1 MQHKGVLDHH
11 CYSSSNRTDSVYF
24 ERMEVNKSH
33 IITAAVSLAI
43 GLIAGLL
50 LRGCGHEEP
59 APEPKVVSD
68 TIFITD
74 TFRIAGKTK
83 TIYETEWDTLFEVK
97 HDTLRD
103 TIRLTLPIE
112 HKEYRDTFTTDS
124 SRIELGVRYQGYKAK
139 IDSIDL
145 QYRFEVEPRM
155 YEKKRDWR
163 WAVTPSIQVG
173 YGASIVGQQVYAAPY
188 VGVGVSVGFGYT
200 WKK

>member
-1 MQHKGVLDHH
+1 
-11 CYSSSNRTDSVYF
+11 
-24 ERMEVNKSH
+24 MEVNKSH

-50 LRGCGHEEP
+50 LRGCGHTEP
-59 APEPKVVSD
+59 APEPIVLHDTLKV
-68 TIFITD
+68 TD
-74 TFRIAGKTK
+74 TLRIAGKTRV
-83 TIYETEWDTLFEVK
+83 ITEYAWDTLIVTEK
-97 HDTLRD
+97 DTLRD
-103 TIRLTLPIE
+103 TIRVQLPME
-112 HKEYRDTFTTDS
+112 SKEYRDTFATDT
-124 SRIELGVRYQGYKAK
+124 SRIELGVHFSGYKAK